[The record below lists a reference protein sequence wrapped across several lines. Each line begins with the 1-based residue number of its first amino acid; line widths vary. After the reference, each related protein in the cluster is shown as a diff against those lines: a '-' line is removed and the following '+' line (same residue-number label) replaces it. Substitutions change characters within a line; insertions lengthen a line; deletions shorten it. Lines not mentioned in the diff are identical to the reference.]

1 MQTSKASNAAALKS
15 RRRHVIVRAEAEAKV
30 EEAPEP
36 AKEEAKPEA
45 EAEPKAE
52 AASKAKAT
60 SDKPHTFGRYYG
72 ADRPKFLGPFSD
84 GIVPDYLKGEYPG
97 DYGKVSKN
105 NLQHRFL
112 QTFLPLYP
120 LVFLKI
126 SETRLKEY

>member
-1 MQTSKASNAAALKS
+1 MNLISLSCVQTSKASNAAALKS

-97 DYGKVSKN
+97 DYGKQKKN
-105 NLQHRFL
+105 
-112 QTFLPLYP
+112 
-120 LVFLKI
+120 K
-126 SETRLKEY
+126 